1 MPVAVKII
9 RRRVWCR
16 VWRKVSLESHSCNVS
31 GGKGGSY
38 PARTNLKNAASEP
51 DKQIVRAVNSQ
62 TTSHIRDNGA
72 SQPGR
77 SKFIDSSGNSHKQVA
92 CPVKSQTLRFKQSGG
107 ESGSHSV
114 WSKFID
120 TAGAGTTVDLAELRR
135 KQVACAVKGQ
145 TSWIR

>member
-9 RRRVWCR
+9 RRR

-31 GGKGGSY
+31 GGKGGSH

-51 DKQIVRAVNSQ
+51 DKQI
-62 TTSHIRDNGA
+62 
-72 SQPGR
+72 
-77 SKFIDSSGNSHKQVA
+77 A

-107 ESGSHSV
+107 ESDSHSV

>member
-9 RRRVWCR
+9 WCR

-31 GGKGGSY
+31 GGKGDSY

-62 TTSHIRDNGA
+62 TTSHIRDNGG

-77 SKFIDSSGNSHKQVA
+77 GKFIDSTRHWGVVPRIAAIRHKQIA
-92 CPVKSQTLRFKQSGG
+92 P
-107 ESGSHSV
+107 
-114 WSKFID
+114 
-120 TAGAGTTVDLAELRR
+120 AA
-135 KQVACAVKGQ
+135 KGQ
-145 TSWIR
+145 SKWVR

>member
-9 RRRVWCR
+9 RRR

-62 TTSHIRDNGA
+62 TTSHIRDNGG

-77 SKFIDSSGNSHKQVA
+77 GKFIDCTGHLGVGPRIAAIRHKQIA
-92 CPVKSQTLRFKQSGG
+92 P
-107 ESGSHSV
+107 
-114 WSKFID
+114 
-120 TAGAGTTVDLAELRR
+120 
-135 KQVACAVKGQ
+135 AVKGQ
-145 TSWIR
+145 SK